1 MLADRALLPADSE
14 LIFMRITRCPVNQPL
29 SPGVELELPEDIA
42 NHLLRVLRLGV
53 GDSCVLFNGDGHDY
67 TATFIEAGKRHAR
80 VQIRGV
86 EAVNNESPLKITLLQ
101 GVARGEKM
109 DLILQKSTE
118 LGVAAIVPVNSERSE
133 VRLEGER
140 AAKRLAHWNNVVSSA
155 CGQSGR
161 ACIPE
166 VAAPAPLAQACN
178 ALPADSLRLCLDPR
192 GQWTL
197 NTLPAPGSGGIVVAI
212 GPEGGWSPRDLET
225 LAQAGF
231 SGLQLGPRVLRTET
245 AGLATLAALQARL
258 GDF

>member
-1 MLADRALLPADSE
+1 MRLTRSYADLPLAPGA
-14 LIFMRITRCPVNQPL
+14 RI
-29 SPGVELELPEDIA
+29 GLPEEA
-42 NHLLRVLRLGV
+42 AAHLLRVLRLRE
-53 GDSCVLFNGDGHDY
+53 GDTCVLFNGDGNDY
-67 TATFIEAGKRHAR
+67 DARIVAIGKR
-80 VQIRGV
+80 GGEV
-86 EAVNNESPLKITLLQ
+86 EVFDRRAVESESPLRITLVQ
-101 GVARGEKM
+101 GIARGEKM

-212 GPEGGWSPRDLET
+212 GPEGGWSPRDLEI